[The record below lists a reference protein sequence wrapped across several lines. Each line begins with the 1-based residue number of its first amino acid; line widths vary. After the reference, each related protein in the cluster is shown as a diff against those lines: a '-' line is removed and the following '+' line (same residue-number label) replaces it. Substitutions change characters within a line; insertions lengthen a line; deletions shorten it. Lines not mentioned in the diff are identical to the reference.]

1 MTLNIGNRM
10 KAMKF
15 KKKLHFFFGW
25 LVGGGLCLYRSMI
38 CRTAVCSVETVTN
51 DGQSTDAGPHASLTV
66 KNSV

>member
-1 MTLNIGNRM
+1 M

-15 KKKLHFFFGW
+15 KKKKLHFFLVGW
-25 LVGGGLCLYRSMI
+25 EGGGLCLYRSMI

-51 DGQSTDAGPHASLTV
+51 DGQFTDAGPHASLTV

>member
-1 MTLNIGNRM
+1 M

-15 KKKLHFFFGW
+15 KKKITFFFGW
-25 LVGGGLCLYRSMI
+25 LGGGGGLCLYRSMI